1 MTMTNREW
9 LETLT
14 DEELIKLLY
23 DKDDSISCDVCSR
36 RSPKLECTPYCK
48 DGMKE
53 WLNQQHKEKED
64 D

>member
-1 MTMTNREW
+1 MTNREW

-23 DKDDSISCDVCSR
+23 SRDDGINCDVCSR
-36 RSPKLECTPYCK
+36 RSSKLECTPYCR

-53 WLNQQHKEKED
+53 WLNQQHEEENR
-64 D
+64 

>member
-1 MTMTNREW
+1 MTNREW
-9 LETLT
+9 LQTLT

-23 DKDDSISCDVCSR
+23 SNDDGINCDVCSR
-36 RSPKLECTPYCK
+36 RSSKLECTPYCR

-53 WLNQQHKEKED
+53 WLNQQHEENED